1 MDAVTLMRQVAR
13 EMSEPTSPS
22 RSRACMNQILIIEP
36 DFQIRRLLEH
46 WVEEAGYAVMGD
58 QTEAGAGGPDL
69 VIAGLGSSSTTV
81 AERIDALRRV
91 HSAPLLLV
99 SSRFRRGLAE
109 SHTAARHLGV
119 QAVLPTPFNQAELL
133 SAIASAQGA

>member
-1 MDAVTLMRQVAR
+1 
-13 EMSEPTSPS
+13 
-22 RSRACMNQILIIEP
+22 MNQILIIEP

-46 WVEEAGYAVMGD
+46 WVEEAGYAVINEH
-58 QTEAGAGGPDL
+58 TEVAVGGPDL
-69 VIAGLGSSSTTV
+69 VIAGLGASSTRV
-81 AERIDALRRV
+81 NERIEALRRA

-133 SAIASAQGA
+133 SAIVSAQGA